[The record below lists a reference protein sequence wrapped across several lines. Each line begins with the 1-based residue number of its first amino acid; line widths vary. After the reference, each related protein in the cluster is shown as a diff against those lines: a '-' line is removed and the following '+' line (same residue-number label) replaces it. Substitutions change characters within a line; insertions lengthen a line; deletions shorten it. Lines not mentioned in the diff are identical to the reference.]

1 MMLQDNVAERAVM
14 DWDDMKVLLAL
25 ARKGSARGAAQM
37 LGVSN
42 STVTRRLDDMEQ
54 TLHTRLFDRTPDG
67 YRMTASAEQLMPTA
81 EHVEELILSAE
92 RKISGEDQELE
103 GNIRLTMP
111 DIGGM
116 GFLIERLADFA
127 SRYPGIELE
136 LMPSYDELDL
146 SRREADI
153 AIRVMPAGVAPPDY
167 LIGRLLGH
175 MSASSYVRSDLL
187 NPANPEDISHLS
199 WIGKSPLDQADT
211 WVRDGDFPE
220 LGVRHSILNL
230 NLLVEAVKYGMGI
243 GYLPCFSVVGEAE
256 IVKVPGATVVHH
268 SDIWVLT
275 HRDLRLSARMRVLR
289 EVIADEFIRIRHKFD
304 TNCAP
309 GSAG

>member
-1 MMLQDNVAERAVM
+1 M

-54 TLHTRLFDRTPDG
+54 DLHTRLFDRTPDG
-67 YRMTASAEQLMPTA
+67 YRMTASAEQLLPTA
-81 EHVEELILSAE
+81 EHVEELILGAE
-92 RKISGEDQELE
+92 LKISGEDQELE

-116 GFLIERLADFA
+116 GFLIERLADF
-127 SRYPGIELE
+127 SNRYPGIELE
-136 LMPSYDELDL
+136 LMPSYDALDL

-167 LIGRLLGH
+167 LIGRLLGRI
-175 MSASSYVRSDLL
+175 SASSYVRSDLL
-187 NPANPEDISHLS
+187 NPDNHEDLS
-199 WIGKSPLDQADT
+199 QLHWIGKSPLDQSDV
-211 WVRDGDFPE
+211 WVKGSDFPD
-220 LGVRHSILNL
+220 LPVRHSILNL
-230 NLLVEAVKYGMGI
+230 NLLVDAVKYGMGV
-243 GYLPCFSVVGEAE
+243 GYLPCFSVAGEPA
-256 IVKVPGATVVHH
+256 IVKMPGAKVVHI

-275 HRDLRLSARMRVLR
+275 HKDLRLSARMRVLR
-289 EVIADEFIRIRHKFD
+289 EVIADEFIRISHKFD
-304 TNCAP
+304 TSDP
-309 GSAG
+309 KRPVD